1 MTTTLDYLHDF
12 QLWYPHG
19 YDSGLGERDRTPTA
33 TPTRRAIQWA
43 VEPEAGG
50 DTTPQGVLPS
60 VTGL

>member
-19 YDSGLGERDRTPTA
+19 YDSGLGERDRDA
-33 TPTRRAIQWA
+33 DARQWA

>member
-1 MTTTLDYLHDF
+1 MTTTLHYLHDF

-19 YDSGLGERDRTPTA
+19 YDSGLGERDPDRE
-33 TPTRRAIQWA
+33 TPTRDSG